1 MSEGLV
7 APSDAVEYPTRDGRP
22 VAETD
27 LHYLRLTGAAY
38 GLRKYLADRD
48 DVYVGSNLMVF
59 DEPGNPRRHLSPDVF
74 VAFGVRSGSRDLFKI
89 WEEKPPSFVLEI
101 TSKTTRREDE
111 RTKRQRYA
119 QWGVPEYF
127 LYDPRA
133 EWVKPP
139 LQGFSLQGRR
149 YRRIPACVVPNGKRG
164 LECRTLGLY
173 LWLRD
178 GELRLYDP
186 VSDRDLPTPEE
197 ERAAR
202 ELAEERLDAAVGSAK
217 AADERAVAA
226 DERAVAADERAEVA
240 EGRAKAA
247 DERAEAGER
256 KMRQD
261 VSAMLA
267 RQAERRFGAQVA
279 TRLTALLQRT
289 SSMQMVTEVGDQ
301 LVQAATADELFC
313 RVERLVEP

>member
-1 MSEGLV
+1 
-7 APSDAVEYPTRDGRP
+7 
-22 VAETD
+22 
-27 LHYLRLTGAAY
+27 
-38 GLRKYLADRD
+38 
-48 DVYVGSNLMVF
+48 
-59 DEPGNPRRHLSPDVF
+59 HLSPDIF

-89 WEEKPPSFVLEI
+89 WEEEPPSFVLEI

-149 YRRIPACVVPNGKRG
+149 YRRIPEGVVPNGKRG
-164 LECRTLGLY
+164 PECRTLGVY

-226 DERAVAADERAEVA
+226 DERAEVA

-247 DERAEAGER
+247 DE
-256 KMRQD
+256 
-261 VSAMLA
+261 
-267 RQAERRFGAQVA
+267 
-279 TRLTALLQRT
+279 
-289 SSMQMVTEVGDQ
+289 
-301 LVQAATADELFC
+301 
-313 RVERLVEP
+313 

>member
-89 WEEKPPSFVLEI
+89 WEEKPPSFVLEV

-139 LQGFSLQGRR
+139 LQGFWLHSRR
-149 YRRIPACVVPNGKRG
+149 YRRMSECVLPNGKRG
-164 LECRTLGLY
+164 FECKTLGLY

-178 GELRLYDP
+178 GELRLYEP
-186 VSDRDLPTPEE
+186 VSGRDLPTPEE
-197 ERAAR
+197 EGAAR
-202 ELAEERLDAAVGSAK
+202 ELAEARLDAAVGSAK
-217 AADERAVAA
+217 AADERA
-226 DERAVAADERAEVA
+226 
-240 EGRAKAA
+240 KAA
-247 DERAEAGER
+247 EQET
-256 KMRQD
+256 RQG

-267 RQAERRFGAQVA
+267 RQAELKFGARVA
-279 TRLTALLQRT
+279 TRLGALLQRAPST
-289 SSMQMVTEVGDQ
+289 ETVTEVGDQ
-301 LVQAATADELFC
+301 IMQAATADELLS
-313 RVERLVEP
+313 RVERLVER

>member
-1 MSEGLV
+1 MSEALV
-7 APSDAVEYPTRDGRP
+7 TPSDPVEYPTRDGRP

-27 LHYLRLTGAAY
+27 LHYLRLAGAAY
-38 GLRKYLADRD
+38 GLRKFLADRD

-59 DEPGNPRRHLSPDVF
+59 DEPGNPRRHLSPDIF

-101 TSKTTRREDE
+101 TSNTTRREDE

-119 QWGVPEYF
+119 QWGVPEYY

-139 LQGFSLQGRR
+139 LQGFSLLGRR
-149 YRRIPACVVPNGKRG
+149 YRRIPECVLPNGKRG
-164 LECRTLGLY
+164 LECKTLGLY

-178 GELRLYDP
+178 GELRLYEP
-186 VSDRDLPTPEE
+186 VTDRDLPTPEE
-197 ERAAR
+197 ESVAR
-202 ELAEERLDAAVGSAK
+202 EVAEERLAG
-217 AADERAVAA
+217 ADERA
-226 DERAVAADERAEVA
+226 
-240 EGRAKAA
+240 KAA
-247 DERAEAGER
+247 GQ

-267 RQAERRFGAQVA
+267 RQAERRFGAHVA
-279 TRLTALLQRT
+279 TRLMGLLQRAPSIET
-289 SSMQMVTEVGDQ
+289 ITEVGDQ
-301 LVQAATADELFC
+301 VVQAATPDELLS
-313 RVERLVEP
+313 RVESLVGP

>member
-1 MSEGLV
+1 MSETLV
-7 APSDAVEYPTRDGRP
+7 APPDAVEYPTRDGRP

-27 LHYLRLTGAAY
+27 LHYLRLAGAAF
-38 GLRKYLADRD
+38 GLRSFLADRD

-59 DEPGNPRRHLSPDVF
+59 DEPGNPRRHLSPDIF

-89 WEEKPPSFVLEI
+89 WEEEPPSFVLEI

-119 QWGVPEYF
+119 EWGVPEYF

-149 YRRIPACVVPNGKRG
+149 YRRIPECVVPNGKRG

-217 AADERAVAA
+217 VADERA
-226 DERAVAADERAEVA
+226 
-240 EGRAKAA
+240 K
-247 DERAEAGER
+247 AGEQR
-256 KMRQD
+256 MRQD
-261 VSAMLA
+261 VAAMLT
-267 RQAERRFGAQVA
+267 RQTGRKFGTHVA
-279 TRLTALLQRT
+279 TRLGALLQRA
-289 SSMQMVTEVGDQ
+289 SSMETLTEVGDQ
-301 LVQAATADELFC
+301 VMQAATADELLS